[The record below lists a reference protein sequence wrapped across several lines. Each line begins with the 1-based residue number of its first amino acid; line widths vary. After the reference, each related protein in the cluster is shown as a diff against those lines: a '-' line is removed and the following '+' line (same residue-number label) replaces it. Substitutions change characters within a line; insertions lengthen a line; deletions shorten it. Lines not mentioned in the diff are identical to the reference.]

1 MTYDEFICT
10 PVNNICVWP
19 LANSYFHQK
28 ISKHQMLGQIKSMGA
43 GHQVTI
49 SVPLLSCHGN
59 SCTSHCNSC
68 CRHLLCVEAKNVSQK
83 HHFHFF
89 FFFYGCHYR
98 HHKNFLLLFLLPSWF
113 FKSGIETDR
122 VELQWKKK
130 RWKGLGRV
138 NWREQSKGDGGV
150 TCWQRSSQNC
160 QSSSQY
166 Q

>member
-68 CRHLLCVEAKNVSQK
+68 CRHLLCVEGKNVSQK
-83 HHFHFF
+83 HRFLFF
-89 FFFYGCHYR
+89 FLVVIIVTIKISYCYFYCCRG
-98 HHKNFLLLFLLPSWF
+98 F

-122 VELQWKKK
+122 VELQWNK
-130 RWKGLGRV
+130 
-138 NWREQSKGDGGV
+138 QSIKQIFLFWPSKALTKLRFCLVSEFQDAFAWM
-150 TCWQRSSQNC
+150 T
-160 QSSSQY
+160 
-166 Q
+166 